1 MQPASGLTLSVQA
14 REGPQHG
21 SDIPCGEGL
30 IRISQGVN
38 ELAGAIVKNMP
49 ATDTAAAGRASH
61 SSRSG
66 RVLVLIGA
74 FKLFKGVLLLGVGIG
89 ALRLLHKDVAEVAD
103 RWVNLLRVDPDNRYI
118 HGIVAK
124 LWTVDDRK
132 LREIS
137 AGTFLYAALFFAEG
151 TGLLLRKR
159 WGEYFAMI
167 FTASFLPLEIY
178 ELLKRLSITR
188 SVVIAINALI
198 VWYLIVNLRRESVEA
213 RSARP

>member
-1 MQPASGLTLSVQA
+1 ML
-14 REGPQHG
+14 
-21 SDIPCGEGL
+21 
-30 IRISQGVN
+30 
-38 ELAGAIVKNMP
+38 
-49 ATDTAAAGRASH
+49 ATDSAANPAPH

-66 RVLVLIGA
+66 RVLLLIGA

-118 HGIVAK
+118 HGILAK
-124 LWTVDDRK
+124 LLTVDDRK

-178 ELLKRLSITR
+178 ELFKRVSITK
-188 SVVIAINALI
+188 SAVITINAFI
-198 VWYLIVNLRRESVEA
+198 VWYLIVNLRRESAEA
-213 RSARP
+213 RPAGP

>member
-1 MQPASGLTLSVQA
+1 M
-14 REGPQHG
+14 
-21 SDIPCGEGL
+21 
-30 IRISQGVN
+30 N
-38 ELAGAIVKNMP
+38 
-49 ATDTAAAGRASH
+49 ATSLRPAAGRASH

-66 RVLVLIGA
+66 RVLVLIGV

-118 HGIVAK
+118 HGILAK
-124 LWTVDDRK
+124 LLTVDDRK

-178 ELLKRLSITR
+178 ELFKRLSLTR
-188 SVVIAINALI
+188 SVVIAINTLI